1 MKRDRYG
8 ISLKAHNIFCA
19 LKFNDEPEFKPD
31 HGNKVTV
38 NMGIFTMLFWVFF
51 ILSWTVTDCNK
62 DFTLSLL

>member
-8 ISLKAHNIFCA
+8 TSLKAHNIFCA

-38 NMGIFTMLFWVFF
+38 NMGIFTMLF
-51 ILSWTVTDCNK
+51 
-62 DFTLSLL
+62 